1 MKVRPRSLPPG
12 WYPGGKEQTIRNIE
26 EFRLSLAKPAGT
38 AIAGVAPHAGWSF
51 SGSIACHVFQS
62 ISTDAQT
69 IVVVGGHLAP
79 HSGLLAAFEQ
89 GYETPLGVLD
99 ADMELLEVLRDSC
112 SLRED
117 RYADNTVEI
126 QLPLLKYLHPEARA
140 LHLRASPSAE
150 ALQLGEELASA
161 AERLGRN
168 IAVVG
173 STDLTHYGDNYGFT
187 PQGTGARAVKWVKE
201 VNDRRLID
209 ALLAME
215 LEDAL
220 DLAGREHSA
229 CSVGGA
235 VAAARF
241 AERNGAARGELLEYR
256 TSYDLSPSPF
266 FVGYGGIIYPRSA

>member
-1 MKVRPRSLPPG
+1 MRVRTRSLPPG
-12 WYPGGKEQTIRNIE
+12 WYPGGREQTIRNIQEFSRSLE
-26 EFRLSLAKPAGT
+26 EPTGT
-38 AIAGVAPHAGWSF
+38 AVAGVAPHAGWSF

-62 ISTDAQT
+62 LSEDVQT

-79 HSGLLAAFEQ
+79 NSGLLAAFEE

-99 ADMELLEVLRDSC
+99 ADMDLLRVLRDGC

-126 QLPLLKYLHPEARA
+126 QLPLLKYLHPEAKA
-140 LHLRASPSAE
+140 LHLRAAPSGE
-150 ALQLGEELASA
+150 ALQLGDELAAA
-161 AERLGRN
+161 AERLRRN
-168 IAVVG
+168 VAVIG

-187 PQGTGARAVKWVKE
+187 PHGTGANAVKWVKE

-215 LEDAL
+215 LEKAL
-220 DLAGREHSA
+220 DLAGSEHSA

-241 AERNGAARGELLEYR
+241 AQRRGASRGELLEYR

-266 FVGYGGIIYPRSA
+266 FVGYGGIIYPGSA